1 MVKGDTPAQDRI
13 NKDMFENFCG
23 YMCTEE
29 EIAGLFKVDVDT
41 LNTWCK
47 RTYECTFSEIY
58 KSLSARGK
66 MSLRRAMFRK
76 AIEDENPT
84 VQIWLSKQYLGMK
97 DKVEYTD
104 DGIDAINKNIT
115 NIAGLLN
122 NPKKNRT
129 EDDV

>member
-13 NKDMFENFCG
+13 NKKMFENLCG
-23 YMCTEE
+23 YMCTEV
-29 EIAGLFKVDVDT
+29 EIADIFDVDEDT

-47 RTYECTFSEIY
+47 KTYGCTFSETY
-58 KSLSARGK
+58 KKYSAVGK
-66 MSLRRAMFRK
+66 MSLRRSMFKK

-115 NIAGLLN
+115 NIASLLN